1 MLQVVR
7 VSYNS
12 RCKLKPTNN
21 YTMQDIIYIIKY
33 YMKLYSD
40 KNNNKLDILR

>member
-12 RCKLKPTNN
+12 RCKLKSTNN